1 LTTIASADNLLYFKS
16 RSDLVT
22 AAKGTPEYN
31 DIFEKLKSISYAQG
45 QEEFEDSDPEDEDQN
60 AMHTSVIPEDC
71 FGEDLVDSD
80 IKGQILK
87 KSKIKSE
94 MEFGAS
100 ARDLSQPLISKSYK
114 TSDRLKSV
122 RNTTISARS
131 FTLSEQLEFV
141 EKKKL

>member
-1 LTTIASADNLLYFKS
+1 
-16 RSDLVT
+16 
-22 AAKGTPEYN
+22 
-31 DIFEKLKSISYAQG
+31 
-45 QEEFEDSDPEDEDQN
+45 
-60 AMHTSVIPEDC
+60 
-71 FGEDLVDSD
+71 
-80 IKGQILK
+80 
-87 KSKIKSE
+87 

-141 EKKKL
+141 EKKKLQEVTYRDVKYSEIMEYYEPKTLAYGGFVASVFASLSLPLFGFVLSQYIFTLAMYGDPAFTITQVT